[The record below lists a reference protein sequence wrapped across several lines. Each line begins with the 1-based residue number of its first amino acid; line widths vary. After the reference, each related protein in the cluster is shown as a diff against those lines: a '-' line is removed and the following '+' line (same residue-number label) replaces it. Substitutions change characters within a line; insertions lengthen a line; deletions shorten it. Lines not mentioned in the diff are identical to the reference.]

1 MKAIF
6 LYHDLLN
13 LYGDYANLAVLQKR
27 FEDVGKTLE
36 IQHISVEEYTELET
50 ADFIYI
56 GAGTEKSLLAGLKDV
71 RRFKNDIKT
80 FLANN
85 KPMLCTG
92 NSFAL
97 FGESITDLSGNK
109 YEGLGFFDTQ
119 IKQIPTRSYDEY
131 IMRSDVFNYPV
142 VGSLNSSLA
151 VVCHEKPFFT
161 TEICSSKNY
170 TQYEGIVKGNFHAT
184 QLSGPLLVRNP
195 LLIDYFAKLIDKTF
209 EPVVSDWFAIAE
221 NGYRKAVEILRS
233 DINTKG

>member
-13 LYGDYANLAVLQKR
+13 LYGDYANLSVLQKR

-36 IQHISVEEYTELET
+36 IQYISVEEYTELET

-56 GAGTEKSLLAGLKDV
+56 GAGTEKSLFAALKDV
-71 RRFKNDIKT
+71 RRFKDDIKA
-80 FLANN
+80 FIANN

-97 FGESITDLSGNK
+97 FGENITDLSGNQ
-109 YEGLGFFDTQ
+109 YEGLGFFDTNV
-119 IKQIPTRSYDEY
+119 KQISTRNYDEY
-131 IMRSDVFNYPV
+131 IMRSDVLNYPV
-142 VGSLNSSLA
+142 VGSLNSSLE

-170 TQYEGIVKGNFHAT
+170 TKLEGIVKQNFYAT
-184 QLSGPLLVRNP
+184 GLSGPLLARNP
-195 LLIDYFAKLIDKTF
+195 LLLDYFAKLIDKTF
-209 EPVVSDWFAIAE
+209 EPVVSDWFTVAE